1 MNKPQ
6 KQNRKNRSRL
16 LMNNQEIFTPDE
28 RNENFERKRELI
40 DLVASGEAV
49 LMVGA
54 GSSARVG
61 YVTWDGLLEKLENLA
76 IECGEGF
83 EIDNLKREKSPLE
96 YTEDI
101 KTHIRDKC
109 GDLDRYYGLLQKDLF
124 SPKEPPFTDFH
135 KKLVSLPFRGIL
147 TTNYDTVLEA
157 ALGEIEPKTAYDNS
171 FIIDDNSVGRIHE
184 FVMSMNN
191 DKRTT
196 RRIAHLHG
204 KFDLVNSI
212 ILSIED
218 YQEKYG
224 LSLDEKTGELQS
236 EIVWTLHRKL
246 LWSVLATRRVV
257 FIGFS
262 MNDPYFNKMLETV
275 SADLWRWDESIHY
288 AIMSINSKNTDENTE
303 TSKADVQ
310 KDEAQRL
317 KREYGVV
324 TVFYEKSSDDSDPHK
339 GLEQIIEE
347 IYKVCENENQPTT
360 DETDE
365 KDWLEIVNQNMEE
378 DIGNEN

>member
-1 MNKPQ
+1 
-6 KQNRKNRSRL
+6 
-16 LMNNQEIFTPDE
+16 MNNQEIFTPDE
-28 RNENFERKRELI
+28 RNDNLERKRELI
-40 DLVASGEAV
+40 DLVTSGEAV
-49 LMVGA
+49 LVVGA
-54 GSSARVG
+54 GSSARIG

-96 YTEDI
+96 YAEDI
-101 KTHIRDKC
+101 KTHITDKC
-109 GDLDRYYGLLQKDLF
+109 GDLDRYKGLLQTDLF
-124 SPKEPPFTDFH
+124 SPRNPTFTDFH

-171 FIIDDNSVGRIHE
+171 FIIDDNSVGRVHE

-212 ILSIED
+212 VLSIED

-224 LSLDEKTGELQS
+224 LSLDEKTGESQS

-275 SADLWRWDESIHY
+275 SGDLWRWDESIHY
-288 AIMSINSKNTDENTE
+288 AIMSISSKNTDENTE
-303 TSKADVQ
+303 TAKADVQ

-324 TVFYEKSSDDSDPHK
+324 TVFYEESSDDSDPHK
-339 GLEQIIEE
+339 GLEQIIED
-347 IYKVCENENQPTT
+347 IYKVCEIESQPTT
-360 DETDE
+360 DEE
-365 KDWLEIVNQNMEE
+365 DWLENVNQDMEE